1 MVSELGVSYYGFH
14 YPDRAEEDFREIIEY
29 NCDAVLLAVSEYD
42 YQVWYPNVVRI
53 AGIAKDM
60 GLTVYVNLWAFGKV
74 FGGEPPS
81 VFLQDHVDNR
91 QVLSK
96 EPPLPLVGA
105 CFNN

>member
-74 FGGEPPS
+74 FGGEP
-81 VFLQDHVDNR
+81 
-91 QVLSK
+91 
-96 EPPLPLVGA
+96 
-105 CFNN
+105 